1 MSKFI
6 GLAFLPKA
14 MEDSIN
20 IDAGATY
27 LKQISR
33 SPANVRKYVGA
44 QPASQTIVINRKSDP
59 ESRYSDRRGSVV
71 VDGLPT
77 RNGYVLEPKLIHNEF
92 HEHGIESL
100 TNGWDGSYA
109 IAIENNLTG
118 SVALIH
124 DRFGQK
130 PCYWVRRDSGYVF
143 STSAGALVRSGVVAG
158 TFNNKLVA
166 RYATLNYRASF
177 LDTKELFYG
186 VNRLMP
192 GEWIIFESDGTTKS
206 GGGIALDTDD
216 AYLLDST
223 ETLATRYRAECSV
236 ALEHILTTA
245 GVGQPSVDPIVALSG
260 GIDSGSI
267 IATLNDMKSPPPT
280 VISMFYGHG
289 DECER
294 DQVGHSARRNAGR
307 CIECWLSPEDLVA
320 DLPTV
325 YQRFDLPISTI
336 SVYAYEKL
344 FAMAADEG
352 HRTVITGGSGDA
364 LQGGNYPY
372 YLYNLA
378 DTKVLQPGR
387 YEEELAAWITNHST
401 KAFPKSRA
409 VAEEFFSK
417 SLDLDSPGKLQ
428 PVDLTLYPGLLTPE
442 YAEYI
447 GDSLSP
453 VVEPHGSWMRSYV
466 AQEYSYEVVPP
477 LAAAEETIA
486 WVHDCSI
493 ISPFL
498 AGNMVEMGWRLP
510 NRLKIAN
517 GINKI
522 LARQAFADLM
532 PAEIIQTTSKKGFN
546 APLDQWFRV
555 ELRDLLMD
563 YLRSQAFLSRNI
575 YKPKVLTTM
584 VDEHMSELADHRMLL
599 WQILNLELWMLEWN
613 SVCDH

>member
-14 MEDSIN
+14 IEESIN
-20 IDAGATY
+20 IDIGATY
-27 LKQISR
+27 LRQISR

-44 QPASQTIVINRKSDP
+44 QPTSQTIVINRKSDP
-59 ESRYSDRRGSVV
+59 ESRYSDSRGSVV
-71 VDGLPT
+71 VDGIPT

-92 HEHGIESL
+92 HQHGIKNL

-109 IAIENNLTG
+109 IVIVNNLTG
-118 SVALIH
+118 AVALIH

-130 PCYWVRRDSGYVF
+130 PCYWVRRDGGYVF
-143 STSAGALVRSGVVAG
+143 STSAGALVRSGAVAG
-158 TFNNKLVA
+158 TLDNKLIV

-177 LDTKELFYG
+177 LDTRELFDG
-186 VNRLMP
+186 VNRLLP

-206 GGGIALDTDD
+206 GGGIALDTDA
-216 AYLLDST
+216 AYLSDSIDV
-223 ETLATRYRAECSV
+223 LATSYRNECSV
-236 ALEHILTTA
+236 ALEQILATA
-245 GVGQPSVDPIVALSG
+245 EVNKPLADPIVALSG
-260 GIDSGSI
+260 GMDSGSI
-267 IATLNDMKSPPPT
+267 IATLNDIKSPPPT

-294 DQVGHSARRNAGR
+294 DQIGHSSRRNAGR

-325 YQRFDLPISTI
+325 YKRFDLPLSTI

-352 HRTVITGGSGDA
+352 HRTIITGGSGDA

-378 DTKVLQPGR
+378 DTKMLRPEL
-387 YEEELAAWITNHST
+387 YDDELAAWITYHST
-401 KAFPKSRA
+401 NAFPKSRA
-409 VAEEFFSK
+409 VAEKFFSEF
-417 SLDLDSPGKLQ
+417 LDLNIPGKLKS
-428 PVDLTLYPGLLTPE
+428 VDFTLYPGLLTPE

-447 GDSLSP
+447 GDPVSP
-453 VVEPHGSWMRSYV
+453 VVESHGSWLRSYV

-510 NRLKIAN
+510 NQLKIAN

-532 PAEIIQTTSKKGFN
+532 PVEIIQTTSKKGFN
-546 APLDQWFRV
+546 APLDQWFRA

-563 YLRSQAFLSRNI
+563 YLRSQPFLSRGM

-613 SVCDH
+613 SVCGN